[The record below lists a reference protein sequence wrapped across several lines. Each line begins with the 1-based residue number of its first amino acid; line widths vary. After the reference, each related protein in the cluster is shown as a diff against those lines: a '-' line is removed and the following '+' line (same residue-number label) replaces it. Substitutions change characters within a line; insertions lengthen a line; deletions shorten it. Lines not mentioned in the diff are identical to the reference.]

1 VNSNENRRKTADTA
15 EKKNAQKMDVTEI
28 NKLSE
33 KVIGLAIKVHKKL
46 GPGFTEKIYEKALVY
61 ELEKGNI
68 EFSNQVEIAVHYDLV
83 KLGRQRIDFIIE
95 DETVVELK
103 SASSI
108 IKLFESQLISYLKA
122 TGKRIG
128 LILNF
133 GRKKLEI
140 RRLVN
145 KL

>member
-1 VNSNENRRKTADTA
+1 MKENIT
-15 EKKNAQKMDVTEI
+15 EKMDVGEI
-28 NKLSE
+28 NKLTE

-46 GPGFTEKIYEKALVY
+46 GPGFTEKIYE
-61 ELEKGNI
+61 LERGNI
-68 EFSNQVEIAVHYDLV
+68 EFSNQVAIAVQYDSV

-95 DETVVELK
+95 DEIVVELK

-108 IKLFESQLISYLKA
+108 IKWFESQLISYLKV

-133 GRKKLEI
+133 GREKLEI